1 MNPKKRI
8 PEQAK
13 ISLPLFFRLFIYIF
27 ILLVVILY
35 FKVSKELFLPFFS
48 YSLITFIF
56 LILLLFKERLKS
68 EILFKSVIALQL
80 IFEVLVETGIMAASG
95 KAESPFAILFL
106 LTIVSASLV
115 YNLAGVLLI
124 ATLASFGF
132 ASTLILGNPLSVKNI
147 FSVNWIKN
155 IYLLSDS
162 DFYQIFLYLCS
173 FYLIALLSGYLAQR
187 LKTKGRELFLAS
199 LELDR
204 MKMDTHDIL
213 QHMHSGL
220 ITIDTLGRII
230 YYNKTAEEILGY
242 QAKELKGRNFY
253 EVFHKRMPELCDKL
267 EQALSSEQ
275 VDSRSELYVQN
286 RLGQKIPLGIS
297 TSILEGK
304 NSKKRGVIAVFQ
316 DLTEAKKIEERMRL
330 QDRLAAVGELSAGIA
345 HEIRNP
351 LASISGSVEVLKN
364 EMKLEGENQKLLELI
379 LKESSRLNTILK
391 EFLQY
396 AKSGETSLGRV
407 ELKRVVDEV
416 IEIVKKHPSYQE
428 RISIRKRL
436 DDSPIYILAEENQ
449 LKQLLINLLVNAL
462 EAMEEKGNEL
472 LITTRQ
478 SDLEIFLNYQ
488 KESSADDL
496 LIPLTIVDQG
506 KGMTGEQMQKA
517 FLPFYS
523 NKKSGTGLGLAIVQR
538 IVNNLN
544 GRIECKSK
552 LGQGT
557 AFIVYLP
564 KYHGVKKQICQMV

>member
-1 MNPKKRI
+1 MNPKKKI
-8 PEQAK
+8 SEQAK

-48 YSLITFIF
+48 YSLITFVF
-56 LILLLFKERLKS
+56 LVLLLLKERLKS

-124 ATLASFGF
+124 ATIASFGF

-155 IYLLSDS
+155 IYLLSDL

-173 FYLIALLSGYLAQR
+173 FYLIAFLSGYLAQR

-242 QAKELKGRNFY
+242 QAKELRGRNFH
-253 EVFHKRMPELCDKL
+253 EVFHKRIPELCDKL

-275 VDSRSELYVQN
+275 IDSRSELCVQN

-297 TSILEGK
+297 TSMLQSK
-304 NSKKRGVIAVFQ
+304 NAKKRGVIAVFQ

-351 LASISGSVEVLKN
+351 LASISGSVEVLRN
-364 EMKLEGENQKLLELI
+364 ELNLEGENQKLLELI
-379 LKESSRLNTILK
+379 LKESNRLNTILK

-478 SDLEIFLNYQ
+478 SDLEMVFNYHHQ
-488 KESSADDL
+488 NSSEDFY
-496 LIPLTIVDQG
+496 IPLTIVDQG

-557 AFIVYLP
+557 AFIVYLH
-564 KYHGVKKQICQMV
+564 KYHGVKKQVSQVT

>member
-8 PEQAK
+8 VEQAK

-35 FKVSKELFLPFFS
+35 FKVSKALFLPFFS

-56 LILLLFKERLKS
+56 LVLLLFKERLQS
-68 EILFKSVIALQL
+68 EILFKSIIALQL
-80 IFEVLVETGIMAASG
+80 IFEVLVETGIMAASA
-95 KAESPFAILFL
+95 KVESPFAILFL

-124 ATLASFGF
+124 ATLTSFGF
-132 ASTLILGNPLSVKNI
+132 ASTFIMGNPSSVKI
-147 FSVNWIKN
+147 LFSINWLKN

-162 DFYQIFLYLCS
+162 DFYQIFLYVCS
-173 FYLIALLSGYLAQR
+173 FYLIAFLSGYLAQR
-187 LKTKGRELFLAS
+187 LKTKGQELFLAS

-253 EVFHKRMPELCDKL
+253 EIFHKRMPELCDKL

-275 VDSRSELYVQN
+275 IDSRSELEVQN
-286 RLGQKIPLGIS
+286 RFGQKIPLGIS
-297 TSILEGK
+297 TSMLQNK
-304 NSKKRGVIAVFQ
+304 NTKKRGVIAVFQ

-478 SDLEIFLNYQ
+478 SDLEMVFNYHHQ
-488 KESSADDL
+488 NSSEDFY
-496 LIPLTIVDQG
+496 IPLTIVDQG

-557 AFIVYLP
+557 AFIVYLH
-564 KYHGVKKQICQMV
+564 KYHGVKKQVSQVT

>member
-1 MNPKKRI
+1 
-8 PEQAK
+8 
-13 ISLPLFFRLFIYIF
+13 
-27 ILLVVILY
+27 
-35 FKVSKELFLPFFS
+35 
-48 YSLITFIF
+48 
-56 LILLLFKERLKS
+56 
-68 EILFKSVIALQL
+68 
-80 IFEVLVETGIMAASG
+80 
-95 KAESPFAILFL
+95 
-106 LTIVSASLV
+106 
-115 YNLAGVLLI
+115 
-124 ATLASFGF
+124 
-132 ASTLILGNPLSVKNI
+132 
-147 FSVNWIKN
+147 
-155 IYLLSDS
+155 
-162 DFYQIFLYLCS
+162 
-173 FYLIALLSGYLAQR
+173 
-187 LKTKGRELFLAS
+187 
-199 LELDR
+199 
-204 MKMDTHDIL
+204 
-213 QHMHSGL
+213 
-220 ITIDTLGRII
+220 
-230 YYNKTAEEILGY
+230 
-242 QAKELKGRNFY
+242 
-253 EVFHKRMPELCDKL
+253 
-267 EQALSSEQ
+267 
-275 VDSRSELYVQN
+275 
-286 RLGQKIPLGIS
+286 
-297 TSILEGK
+297 
-304 NSKKRGVIAVFQ
+304 RGVIAVFQ

-488 KESSADDL
+488 KESSAEDL

>member
-436 DDSPIYILAEENQ
+436 DDCPIYILAEENQ

-488 KESSADDL
+488 KESSAEDL
-496 LIPLTIVDQG
+496 YIPLTIVDQG

>member
-8 PEQAK
+8 VEQAK

-35 FKVSKELFLPFFS
+35 FKVSKALFLPFFS

-56 LILLLFKERLKS
+56 LVLLLFKERLQS
-68 EILFKSVIALQL
+68 EILFKSIIALQL
-80 IFEVLVETGIMAASG
+80 IFEVLVETGIMAASA
-95 KAESPFAILFL
+95 KVESPFAILFL

-132 ASTLILGNPLSVKNI
+132 ASTFIMGNPSSVKI
-147 FSVNWIKN
+147 LFSINWLKN

-162 DFYQIFLYLCS
+162 DFYQIFLYVCS
-173 FYLIALLSGYLAQR
+173 FYLIAFLSGYLAQR
-187 LKTKGRELFLAS
+187 LKTKGQELFLAS

-275 VDSRSELYVQN
+275 IDSRSELEVQN
-286 RLGQKIPLGIS
+286 RFGQKIPLGIS
-297 TSILEGK
+297 TSMLQSK
-304 NSKKRGVIAVFQ
+304 NTKKRGVIAVFQ

-351 LASISGSVEVLKN
+351 LASISGSVEILKN

-478 SDLEIFLNYQ
+478 SDLEMVFNYHHQ
-488 KESSADDL
+488 NSSEDFY
-496 LIPLTIVDQG
+496 IPLTIVDQG

-544 GRIECKSK
+544 GRIECQSK

-557 AFIVYLP
+557 AFIVYLH
-564 KYHGVKKQICQMV
+564 KYHGVKKQVSQVT